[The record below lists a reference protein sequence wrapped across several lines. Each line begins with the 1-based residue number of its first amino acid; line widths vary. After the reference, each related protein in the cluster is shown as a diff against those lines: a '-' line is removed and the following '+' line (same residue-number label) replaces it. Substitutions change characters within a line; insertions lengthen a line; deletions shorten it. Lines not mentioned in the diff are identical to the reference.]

1 MEERLLT
8 CLADMDNAIASGKT
22 FEFFKSSRKEV
33 INGNELIENCLY
45 SEEGDDADAEPRQA
59 AVDALATL
67 LESFNSAS
75 ANRFCMQ

>member
-1 MEERLLT
+1 M
-8 CLADMDNAIASGKT
+8 SVK
-22 FEFFKSSRKEV
+22 
-33 INGNELIENCLY
+33 ENCLY